1 MIKVKIV
8 KNDIS
13 IVAKAIIIDN
23 KDRVLFLK
31 RSDYLKKFAGEWDLP
46 GGHLKEGETL
56 LKGLEREVLEES
68 GIAIEDP
75 IYLKE
80 MDNLNFFY
88 CNYNSQEV
96 KLSHEHTEFRFLEKS
111 ELNPEEK
118 FQKVALGALKA
129 RELKND

>member
-118 FQKVALGALKA
+118 FQKVALEALKA

>member
-118 FQKVALGALKA
+118 VQKVALEALKA